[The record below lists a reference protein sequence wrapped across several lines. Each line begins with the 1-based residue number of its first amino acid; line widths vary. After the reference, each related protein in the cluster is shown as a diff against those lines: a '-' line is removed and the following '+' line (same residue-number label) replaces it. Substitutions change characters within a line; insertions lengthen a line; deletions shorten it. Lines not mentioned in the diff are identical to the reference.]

1 MGIIFITGP
10 IGAGKSTLVKKAME
24 IIRPASPAGLFTT
37 RKADSGEV
45 IITDFHFTREA
56 LIGKLEEGKG
66 MVPCPE
72 GFCGLGIEVLD
83 SVTGSDFL
91 VIDELGFLENAAPCF
106 RYKVFKALE
115 KVQSGLVVLK
125 QDETVFLNALK
136 TFPGSRVL
144 TVSRENRDELLYEL
158 LDYANAGE
166 RRHTG

>member
-10 IGAGKSTLVKKAME
+10 KGAGKSTLVRKAME
-24 IIRPASPAGLFTT
+24 KIRPDSPAGLFTT

-56 LIGKLEEGKG
+56 LIGKLVEGKG

-72 GFCGLGIEVLD
+72 GFSGLGIEVLD

-91 VIDELGFLENAAPCF
+91 VIDELGFLENAVPCF
-106 RYKVFKALE
+106 RYAVFKALE

-125 QDETVFLNALK
+125 QAETAFLNALK
-136 TFPGSRVL
+136 TFPGSRVFA
-144 TVSRENRDELLYEL
+144 VSRENRDELLDKL
-158 LDYANAGE
+158 LEEADVDRSAGE
-166 RRHTG
+166 